1 MLDPTPSPSGA
12 ICNAYTIPWRH
23 RRLHHIWN
31 CGCRAAS
38 PAGLGQA
45 RDVYRSVPMARS
57 ERCLI
62 CVDVA
67 FDTSKVSFFT
77 RRGYRQRDKI
87 SLISTPRRRP
97 RITEKRNA
105 KKIGLCIRCGAMD
118 YSKDSLERNFRQ
130 LGTGQP
136 PQSGCVKAMFVF
148 EIAR

>member
-1 MLDPTPSPSGA
+1 MLTPLLPLLGLFATRIRSLGAVGAYITYGIAGVGLQARPGSG
-12 ICNAYTIPWRH
+12 R
-23 RRLHHIWN
+23 
-31 CGCRAAS
+31 
-38 PAGLGQA
+38 A
-45 RDVYRSVPMARS
+45 RDVYRSVPKARS

-105 KKIGLCIRCGAMD
+105 KKIGLCIRCGVMD
-118 YSKDSLERNFRQ
+118 YSEDSLERKYQAVGHGPTSAERMRKG
-130 LGTGQP
+130 LC
-136 PQSGCVKAMFVF
+136 SSS
-148 EIAR
+148 R